1 MRRVKT
7 LGLGTVWALLLLA
20 TGSAALGQ
28 VPTAEQLELLNTL
41 PPTQREAVLRQLR
54 QQQGQADQALEF
66 PELVVPAPT
75 TRAPIGYTGTQAR
88 SPRWVL

>member
-28 VPTAEQLELLNTL
+28 VPTAEQLELLNSL
-41 PPTQREAVLRQLR
+41 PPTQREAHDGPAHRHR
-54 QQQGQADQALEF
+54 YAATDS
-66 PELVVPAPT
+66 PE
-75 TRAPIGYTGTQAR
+75 R
-88 SPRWVL
+88 